1 MQAIKDDQK
10 VLRQA
15 IEEWLAEGTIT
26 AEQAEKMKSGIG
38 IPSSQRQQLAQYF
51 FIIAVSSALLAF
63 GALFLDEK
71 ILERLRRSFLLSNYT
86 IALGSALLAAVAYWY
101 ARRKRPAVTETSYE
115 VYLSVG
121 GLCTLVALTY
131 LCKEIGSGEGYT
143 LFTGLCTIIFCV
155 LSAAFRSRVLW
166 ICSLLAFMGWF
177 GAFST
182 VNSHNN
188 LFLGMNYPL
197 RFSLFGVLIILL
209 SGIQARIAWLASFR
223 HLTYHIGILIFF
235 TGLWG
240 VSVFGNFGSLDS
252 WQSVRQTRMLPYSI
266 VTGVILGS
274 TLYAGIRRND
284 AILRDYSIL
293 FLLLH
298 LYTRYFEYFWDAM
311 NKGLFFLFL
320 AISFGLLARW
330 LSKTRIN
337 PPQANESIR
346 KA

>member
-1 MQAIKDDQK
+1 MQANKDEQK
-10 VLRQA
+10 VLQQA
-15 IEEWLAEGTIT
+15 IEEWLADRTIT
-26 AEQAEKMKSGIG
+26 PEQAEKMKAGVGIR
-38 IPSSQRQQLAQYF
+38 PSQRQQLAQYF

-86 IALGSALLAAVAYWY
+86 IALGSAVLAGIAYWY
-101 ARRKRPAVTETSYE
+101 ARRKRAFVSDTTYE
-115 VYLSVG
+115 VYLSAG

-131 LCKEIGSGEGYT
+131 FCKEIGSGEGYT
-143 LFTGLCTIIFCV
+143 LFTGLCTIVFCL

-182 VNSHNN
+182 VHSLNN
-188 LFLGMNYPL
+188 LFLGMNYPV
-197 RFSLFGVLIILL
+197 RFSLFGVLIIAL
-209 SGIQARIAWLASFR
+209 SRLQAKIAQLASFR
-223 HLTYHIGILIFF
+223 NLTYHIGILICF

-240 VSVFGNFGSLDS
+240 VSVFGNFNSLDQ
-252 WQSVRQTRMLPYSI
+252 WQSVRQTRMLPFAI
-266 VTGVILGS
+266 ATGLILGG
-274 TLYAGIRRND
+274 TLYSGILRND
-284 AILRDYSIL
+284 NALRDYSIL

-320 AISFGLLARW
+320 AVSFGLLARW
-330 LSKTRIN
+330 LNKTRIN
-337 PPQANESIR
+337 PAQSNQTAQ
-346 KA
+346 

>member
-1 MQAIKDDQK
+1 MQASKDDQK
-10 VLRQA
+10 ALRQA
-15 IEEWLAEGTIT
+15 IEEWLAEGIIT
-26 AEQAEKMKSGIG
+26 KEQADKMKASAGMR
-38 IPSSQRQQLAQYF
+38 PSQRQQLAQYF

-71 ILERLRRSFLLSNYT
+71 ILERLRQSFLLSNYT
-86 IALGSALLAAVAYWY
+86 IAIGSAVLAAVAYWY
-101 ARRKRPAVTETSYE
+101 ARRRHHFISDTSYE
-115 VYLSVG
+115 VYLSAG

-131 LCKEIGSGEGYT
+131 LCKEIGAGRGYT
-143 LFTGLCTIIFCV
+143 LFTGLCTIVFCL

-166 ICSLLAFMGWF
+166 VWSLLALMGWF

-182 VNSHNN
+182 VHSHNN
-188 LFLGMNYPL
+188 LFLGMNYPV
-197 RFSLFGVLIILL
+197 RFSLFGALIIAL
-209 SGIQARIAWLASFR
+209 STLQTKTKQLAPFCY
-223 HLTYHIGILIFF
+223 LTYHIGILICF

-240 VSVFGNFGSLDS
+240 VSVFGNFASLDN
-252 WQSVRQTRMLPYSI
+252 WQAVRQTRMLPYA
-266 VTGVILGS
+266 VATGLILAG

-284 AILRDYSIL
+284 AALRDYSIL

-320 AISFGLLARW
+320 AVSFGLLARW

-337 PPQANESIR
+337 PAQENQSVQKI
-346 KA
+346 